1 MAKLDIADTVS
12 EISEKVVDS
21 VVSGLLMPK
30 CCWTCKHDVT
40 YRWKVGRR
48 IDEDICM
55 LTGKIIKMDDDEPW
69 KRRAGWCPLVL
80 QTEADEHHD

>member
-1 MAKLDIADTVS
+1 MMAKIDIDNTVVEIADNALYKIQNS
-12 EISEKVVDS
+12 
-21 VVSGLLMPK
+21 LLMPN

-55 LTGKIIKMDDDEPW
+55 LTGKTILMDDEPW
-69 KRRAGWCPLVL
+69 EKRMDWCPLRL
-80 QTEADEHHD
+80 ESEEG